1 MRSIRHGL
9 PAQGL
14 RGINATFRRG
24 GGNVVTMEFFD
35 DYTKAYFDLKEGRR
49 VLPTPTISYAVLPL
63 SKLGAV
69 PSRLGLVPE
78 L

>member
-1 MRSIRHGL
+1 
-9 PAQGL
+9 
-14 RGINATFRRG
+14 
-24 GGNVVTMEFFD
+24 MEFFD